1 MIFELLSGLDVC
13 FGSLLL
19 RSVCFVYALPS
30 KQDSQTAGGAGLVG
44 GEEEALKRLQKFA
57 LDVPN
62 QTSKSKGS
70 KSQAEPGGDSLYGA
84 NFSCKIS
91 PWLAMGCL
99 SPRRMFE
106 DLKKSGSRFA
116 LLLSSA
122 THKP

>member
-1 MIFELLSGLDVC
+1 M
-13 FGSLLL
+13 
-19 RSVCFVYALPS
+19 
-30 KQDSQTAGGAGLVG
+30 G

-57 LDVPN
+57 LNVPS
-62 QTSKSKGS
+62 QTSKSKAS
-70 KSQAEPGGDSLYGA
+70 NSQSEPNGDSLYGA

-116 LLLSSA
+116 LTPSVAALNFSEFSFA
-122 THKP
+122 VCNHVVHG